1 MATLRGQHQMA
12 AAVMKTAVDWMHAP
26 AVEGM
31 HTFAVM
37 KAAAM
42 EAAAEGMHTPAPGIP
57 DE

>member
-1 MATLRGQHQMA
+1 MA

-42 EAAAEGMHTPAPGIP
+42 EAAAEGMHTPAPGTP